1 MRRCPIGIVVLFTLA
16 CYGCGVSKDLGGDLN
31 LLTQYGNVQPQKI
44 QFEGITWGIF
54 DKPDEERMIVV
65 SLGAYWP
72 GAARA
77 KQTEGAAHE
86 YLERSKRDCA
96 ILSQTLA
103 SHTDW
108 SFEFYYSCKK

>member
-1 MRRCPIGIVVLFTLA
+1 MRRCLIGIVVLFTLA
-16 CYGCGVSKDLGGDLN
+16 CNGCAGGKDLEGDLN
-31 LLTQYGNVQPQKI
+31 TLNQYGNVQPQKI

-86 YLERSKRDCA
+86 YLERSKHDCT
-96 ILSQTLA
+96 ILSKKLA
-103 SHTDW
+103 SSTDF

>member
-16 CYGCGVSKDLGGDLN
+16 CYGCGSKDLGGDLK
-31 LLTQYGNVQPQKI
+31 LLIQYGNVQPQKI
-44 QFEGITWGIF
+44 QFEGITWGIV

-65 SLGAYWP
+65 SLGAYSP
-72 GAARA
+72 GAARE

-86 YLERSKRDCA
+86 YLERSKRDCT
-96 ILSQTLA
+96 ILSKKLA
-103 SHTDW
+103 SSTDF